1 MREASLFPA
10 ASAVGALDD
19 AFRELPRG
27 AGHAS
32 VLAYMIESKE
42 PDGRV
47 SPGFR
52 PGYVAMVWPS
62 DYASAD
68 WAYGHLS
75 DGHPFSLVPRH
86 SPVDSA
92 ASVVI
97 DVLDAA
103 QGTFSATPL

>member
-1 MREASLFPA
+1 MKQACFLSH
-10 ASAVGALDD
+10 
-19 AFRELPRG
+19 PRWVLSMTPSESCQGG

>member
-1 MREASLFPA
+1 
-10 ASAVGALDD
+10 
-19 AFRELPRG
+19 
-27 AGHAS
+27 
-32 VLAYMIESKE
+32 
-42 PDGRV
+42 
-47 SPGFR
+47 
-52 PGYVAMVWPS
+52 MVWPS

-86 SPVDSA
+86 SPADSA